1 MGTVG
6 ANNLEWN
13 GRTADGVEAA
23 TGMYF
28 YRVTTPEF
36 TATKKMVLI
45 K

>member
-1 MGTVG
+1 V
-6 ANNLEWN
+6 NVEWN
-13 GRTADGVEAA
+13 GRNLNGESAA

-36 TATKKMVLI
+36 TATKKMVLL